1 MLEPSISSALTPPS
15 LTESHAV
22 GLLML
27 GLLLSLASGM
37 QGCASP
43 DLGAKQ
49 IQADSTERDL
59 WHAKR
64 LQTLAAE
71 DGWLTLVGLDFLEE
85 GEHTI
90 GTAPTCSLRYQG
102 ATAPQIGTFIV
113 TGDDASTSQIAFRTD
128 VEGVTIDSGINGGV
142 NGGIVPLVIDDRG
155 TPSVVRNGSLAI
167 TAIRRNGALALRV
180 KDNATPARTQFRG
193 IELFPFDASLV
204 VEAEVVAPAAGE
216 TIAITNVTGFVES
229 QAVVAHLRSTLRG
242 NPIELIATAGTN
254 GRLFVVF
261 ADSTNGRESY
271 GGGRFLDIPAPVDGK
286 TTIDFN
292 RATNPPCAF
301 TPFATCP
308 MPPAQNRLPLE
319 IRAGERAPT
328 K

>member
-1 MLEPSISSALTPPS
+1 MSSPLTPPS
-15 LTESHAV
+15 LTESHVMAPMLF
-22 GLLML
+22 GLAL
-27 GLLLSLASGM
+27 GLALGLS
-37 QGCASP
+37 GCASTETSEAP
-43 DLGAKQ
+43 LDTRSQ
-49 IQADSTERDL
+49 ERDL

-64 LQTLAAE
+64 LESLAAE

-90 GTAPTCSLRYQG
+90 GSAPTCSLRYQG
-102 ATAPQIGTFIV
+102 ALAPQCGAFIV
-113 TGDDASTSQIAFRTD
+113 AGSDASKSQVAFRAD
-128 VEGVTIDSGINGGV
+128 VEGVTIDGKSANGV
-142 NGGIVPLVIDDRG
+142 VPLVVDDQG

-180 KDNATPARTQFRG
+180 KDNASPARTKFRG
-193 IELFPFDASLV
+193 IELFSFDASLV
-204 VEAEVVAPAAGE
+204 LEAEVVAPTEGE

-229 QAVVAHLRSTLRG
+229 QPVVAHVRCTLRG
-242 NPIELIATAGTN
+242 TPIDFVATAGAN

-261 ADSTNGRESY
+261 ADQTNGRESY
-271 GGGRFLDIPAPVDGK
+271 GGGRFLDIPAPINGK

-308 MPPAQNRLPLE
+308 MPPAQNRLSIA
-319 IRAGERAPT
+319 IRAGECAPM

>member
-1 MLEPSISSALTPPS
+1 MLETPLSSSLTPTS
-15 LTESHAV
+15 LTESHAW
-22 GLLML
+22 GLVLFTLML
-27 GLLLSLASGM
+27 SIALSL
-37 QGCASP
+37 QGCASL
-43 DLGAKQ
+43 DAHAQ
-49 IQADSTERDL
+49 QTEADSAARDI

-64 LQTLAAE
+64 LETLAAE

-90 GTAPTCSLRYQG
+90 GSAPTCALRYQG
-102 ATAPQIGTFIV
+102 ALAPQCGAFIV
-113 TGDDASTSQIAFRTD
+113 AGSDASKSQVAFRAD
-128 VEGVTIDSGINGGV
+128 VEGITIDGKSANGV
-142 NGGIVPLVIDDRG
+142 VPLVVDDQG

-180 KDNATPARTQFRG
+180 KDNASPARTKFRG
-193 IELFPFDASLV
+193 IELFSFDASLV
-204 VEAEVVAPAAGE
+204 LEAEVVAPTEGE

-229 QAVVAHLRSTLRG
+229 QPVVAHVRCTLRG
-242 NPIELIATAGTN
+242 TPIDFVATAGAN

-261 ADSTNGRESY
+261 ADQTNGRESY
-271 GGGRFLDIPAPVDGK
+271 GGGRFLDIPAPINGK

-308 MPPAQNRLPLE
+308 MPPAQNRLSIA
-319 IRAGERAPT
+319 IRAGECAPM